1 MQLHFNRVARGP
13 AWERWLI
20 LEDQLGDTG
29 LAGEI
34 ILTYTDIGVYADVEC
49 SVMFRRELT
58 DEEVEEV
65 LNAVSTILS
74 GRGNVTV
81 YTTQEVACQAFSL
94 VEDEEEESE

>member
-20 LEDQLGDTG
+20 LENQHGDAG

-49 SVMFRRELT
+49 SVLFRRELT
-58 DEEVEEV
+58 DEEVEEL
-65 LNAVSTILS
+65 LNAVSTMLS

-81 YTTQEVACQAFSL
+81 FTAQEVACQAFSL
-94 VEDEEEESE
+94 VEEDEEGES

>member
-20 LEDQLGDTG
+20 LEEQLGDTG

-49 SVMFRRELT
+49 SVLFHRELT

-94 VEDEEEESE
+94 VEDEEEEAE